1 MGVNKIVYNDGMLNR
16 MREKHAGFIYGGK
29 YIPFDEAEEKN
40 VAVIKVMKY
49 KKAGMWSNTTYEIY
63 TKTATFVMGYQ
74 PFDGWAEDPEE
85 MIDHIVL
92 INKMDLDNEVTREEA
107 QIFLENEFPRSWTRA
122 QEKEKRMEE
131 LL

>member
-1 MGVNKIVYNDGMLNR
+1 
-16 MREKHAGFIYGGK
+16 
-29 YIPFDEAEEKN
+29 
-40 VAVIKVMKY
+40 
-49 KKAGMWSNTTYEIY
+49 
-63 TKTATFVMGYQ
+63 MGYQ
-74 PFDGWAEDPEE
+74 PFDGWAEDTEE

-122 QEKEKRMEE
+122 LEKEKGLEE